1 LSTTAS
7 SLRDTHAKHPAGDH
21 AVREAAAESTRPVP
35 DDAAATEAAAVALAA
50 AAGLAAAGVAR
61 RLRFQGRDARAC
73 HRASGEREPSHKAST
88 SRRTVLKD
96 SQAKRYTHAKQAKN
110 NRGTKK

>member
-21 AVREAAAESTRPVP
+21 AMREAAVERTHPVP
-35 DDAAATEAAAVALAA
+35 DDAT
-50 AAGLAAAGVAR
+50 GLAAAGAAR

-88 SRRTVLKD
+88 SRRTVLKH
-96 SQAKRYTHAKQAKN
+96 SQAKRYTHNKQASNPQQKYQEVMLP
-110 NRGTKK
+110 KQK